1 MTKASIGL
9 GVLSIPTVFD
19 TLGIIPG
26 VICLVAVGVIITW
39 SGYVVGTFK
48 QAHPEVYGVEDA
60 GALMFGRIGREVFG
74 AAFALCM
81 CITTPVSHLFPRDPS
96 AYAKSLLSDWTFI
109 AGSGMLSVSIGL
121 NAVSS
126 HATCTAVFVVVGAIV
141 GFLFASIR
149 TLGKMS
155 WLAWVGV
162 GTIITSSMLYPGPIY
177 WPRISLTCPRP
188 VLILA
193 IAVGVQERPAAA
205 PQEGVWVSDFKLTNT
220 PDFASAVSAVSS
232 LIFAFG
238 GIPAYFNIQS
248 EMRDPRLYTRSLIVC
263 QSTVSAVYI
272 TIGVVVYYYCGSY
285 VASPALGSA
294 GHTMKKVCYGVA
306 LPGLFV
312 STILTTHVSFP
323 DRILG
328 SRLINQRSNSCRPS
342 TFSCVSFA
350 VAGT

>member
-48 QAHPEVYGVEDA
+48 VRHPEVYGVDDA
-60 GALMFGRIGREVFG
+60 GGLMFGRIGREVFG

-81 CITTPVSHLFPRDPS
+81 CISTPVSRLFLRGPS
-96 AYAKSLLSDWTFI
+96 AYAKLLSDWTFI

-162 GTIITSSMLYPGPIY
+162 GTIITSSMLYPRTIG
-177 WPRISLTCPRP
+177 
-188 VLILA
+188 
-193 IAVGVQERPAAA
+193 
-205 PQEGVWVSDFKLTNT
+205 
-220 PDFASAVSAVSS
+220 PDF
-232 LIFAFG
+232 
-238 GIPAYFNIQS
+238 
-248 EMRDPRLYTRSLIVC
+248 C
-263 QSTVSAVYI
+263 
-272 TIGVVVYYYCGSY
+272 
-285 VASPALGSA
+285 
-294 GHTMKKVCYGVA
+294 
-306 LPGLFV
+306 
-312 STILTTHVSFP
+312 
-323 DRILG
+323 
-328 SRLINQRSNSCRPS
+328 
-342 TFSCVSFA
+342 
-350 VAGT
+350 